1 MANDF
6 KNGLAKDVGTSPV
19 TLYTTPSLK
28 QSIVIECDLA
38 NTTSATVTADVFISA
53 SGVDHF
59 IVKNAPIPTGG
70 TLQVISNQKVVLDG
84 NQVLKVQGN
93 TASSIDAIASILE
106 DV

>member
-19 TLYTTPSLK
+19 TLYTTTSLK

-38 NTTSATVTADVFISA
+38 NTTTATVTADVFISA
-53 SGVDHF
+53 SGVDHY

-84 NQVLKVQGN
+84 NQVLKCQGN
-93 TASSIDAIASILE
+93 TASSLDVIASILE

>member
-19 TLYTTPSLK
+19 TLYTAPSLK
-28 QSIVIECDLA
+28 QSSVIEGDLA
-38 NTTSATVTADVFISA
+38 NTTSATGTGDVFITSG
-53 SGVDHF
+53 GVDHY